1 MKRIKT
7 AIVGYGG
14 MGQWHGEKLLT
25 LDDKIEAAGTYDI
38 LETRQDAAKKAG
50 FTPYPSFEAVLADPE
65 LELVT
70 IATPNDLHKP
80 LAIELMAAGKN
91 VISEKP
97 VTLCLADLDEMIGAA
112 EKYGKLFTVH
122 QNRRWDED
130 FLVCKKIIDDDMLG
144 NAFRIESRVQG
155 SRGIP
160 GDWRNK
166 KEFGGGM
173 VLDWGVHL
181 LDQMVM
187 LKPDKAITSV
197 YAELTYITN
206 EGVDDGCFI
215 TLTFEDGFKALVEV
229 GTSNFIR
236 LPRWY
241 VTGENG
247 SAIVENWNLDGKI
260 TMVSD
265 WEKRDAVPVATAAG
279 LTKTMAPRTAETI
292 KEYPLPKVE
301 SDVRDF
307 YRNVYDV
314 IRNGAQPLITHRQVR
329 RVMKIMEAAFKSSE
343 TNSVVEEII

>member
-1 MKRIKT
+1 MNRIKT

-14 MGQWHGEKLLT
+14 MGAWHGEKLKT
-25 LDDKIEAAGTYDI
+25 LDDIIEVTGTYDI
-38 LETRQDAAKKAG
+38 KETRQEASKKAG
-50 FTPYPSFEAVLADPE
+50 FTPYPSFEAVLNDPA

-80 LAIELMAAGKN
+80 LAVQLMAAGKN

-97 VTLCLADLDEMIGAA
+97 VTLCLSDLDEMIVAA
-112 EKYGKLFTVH
+112 NKYGKLFTVH

-130 FLVCKKIIDDDMLG
+130 FLIAKKLVDENALG

-187 LKPDKAITSV
+187 LKPDKKITSV
-197 YAELTYITN
+197 YAELTYVTN

-215 TLTFEDGFKALVEV
+215 TLTFEDGFKAFVEV
-229 GTSNFIR
+229 GTSNFIN

-241 VTGENG
+241 ITGENG
-247 SAIVENWNLDGKI
+247 SAVITDWDLSGKI

-279 LTKTMAPRTAETI
+279 LTKTMAPRTEETI
-292 KEYPLPKVE
+292 KEYSLPKVT
-301 SDVRDF
+301 SDVRDY
-307 YRNVYDV
+307 YRNICKV
-314 IRNGAQPLITHRQVR
+314 IRNGATPIVTHEQIR

-343 TNSVVEEII
+343 TNTVVKEII